1 MATSNFEQVLAAAR
15 QLPLDEQQKLAKS
28 LLELEQPHPQPK
40 KKLGRR
46 VPPPV
51 PSKDRTREA
60 RWLVEH
66 SKEYAGQ
73 WVALEGDQL
82 IAHSFNADEV
92 FAAADASGIDR
103 PVFVQVEDPDGL
115 PFAGGG
121 V

>member
-1 MATSNFEQVLAAAR
+1 MVYPKFEHILAAAR
-15 QLPLDEQQKLAKS
+15 QLPPDQQQRLIE
-28 LLELEQPHPQPK
+28 LLSEQPLPQPK

-46 VPPPV
+46 VPLPF

-60 RWLVEH
+60 QWLIEH
-66 SKEYAGQ
+66 GKEYAGQ

-92 FAAADASGIDR
+92 FAAVDASGIDR
-103 PVFVQVEDPDGL
+103 PIFTQVEDPDGL

>member
-28 LLELEQPHPQPK
+28 LLEQPQPHPE

-51 PSKDRTREA
+51 PSKDRTLEYK
-60 RWLVEH
+60 WLKEH

-82 IAHSFNADEV
+82 IAHSFNANEV

-103 PVFVQVEDPDGL
+103 PLFLRFENPDAL
-115 PFAGGG
+115 PFAGW
-121 V
+121 